1 MRKAANASPDRQQL
15 PDEVEARFYSAIG
28 KFINQYGWFDYNV
41 GLQLN
46 YWSNG
51 KLKNV
56 KKYLTINSGLKDRL
70 DALTGMVNKSTN
82 PVTAAES
89 SEYQQWVGDVESIRG
104 LRNDYA
110 HGRWV
115 HSATANKD
123 DIDMTFVPMQ
133 WNASQRELRPT
144 VTISLS
150 ELERQVTQLSKLTD
164 QIPKVLV
171 PYLEFRRTDEMIR
184 T

>member
-1 MRKAANASPDRQQL
+1 MKKAPNASPDLQRL

-46 YWSNG
+46 YWSDG
-51 KLKNV
+51 RLKNV

-70 DALTGMVNKSTN
+70 DALTGMVHKSTN

-89 SEYQQWVGDVESIRG
+89 LEYQRWMGDVESIRG

-110 HGRWV
+110 HGRWIYSV
-115 HSATANKD
+115 TANKN
-123 DIDMTFVPMQ
+123 DIGMTFVPLQ
-133 WNASQRELRPT
+133 WSASERELRPA

-150 ELERQVTQLSKLTD
+150 ELERQATQLSKLTD
-164 QIPKVLV
+164 QMPKVLV
-171 PYLEFRRTDEMIR
+171 PYLQFRRTEEVTR

>member
-1 MRKAANASPDRQQL
+1 MKKTTNASPVRQHL
-15 PDEVEARFYSAIG
+15 PEEVEARFYSVIG
-28 KFINQYGWFDYNV
+28 KFINQYGWFDYNL

-46 YWSNG
+46 YWGNG
-51 KLKNV
+51 KPKNI

-70 DALTGMVNKSTN
+70 DAITGMVNKSTN

-89 SEYQQWVGDVESIRG
+89 SEYQQWVRDVESIRG

-115 HSATANKD
+115 HSATASKD

-133 WNASQRELRPT
+133 WSAGQRELRPT
-144 VTISLS
+144 VTMLLS
-150 ELERQVTQLSKLTD
+150 ELEKQATQISKLTD
-164 QIPKVLV
+164 QMSKVLV
-171 PYLEFRRTDEMIR
+171 PYMEFRRTEEIIGK
-184 T
+184 